1 HLRGWNYN
9 SIGKVEKSILR
20 LAAFEILI
28 QETDKRIII
37 NEAIELAK
45 ALADDKSPRF
55 INAVL
60 DALGKE
66 EAANIEK
73 PEEVEVPKEKPE

>member
-1 HLRGWNYN
+1 M
-9 SIGKVEKSILR
+9 VEK
-20 LAAFEILI
+20 
-28 QETDKRIII
+28 TDKRIII

-45 ALADDKSPRF
+45 VLADDRSPHF

-66 EAANIEK
+66 KAAEIEK